1 MKRHT
6 VCSFA
11 CLLLLPAAA
20 LAFSSAENA
29 GHHQPAQHLGY
40 FAFAKDGRLEA
51 LNAVPKPEKAE
62 ERLAAAGIGGLQTF
76 SGTVDGKVVLF
87 ARHTLPN
94 GACPSNAWA
103 RAMAD
108 ETLGPWFKAQGDLV
122 VAHPRAAEA
131 GMKWLPLEQLF
142 YHAGPARTPGKE
154 ARSCAAITGLKPE
167 MEMQYRTLHQTGW
180 PGMLAALDRV
190 NVNNFTL
197 YLVEIGDK
205 LYLFYYFD
213 YVGDDFAGDMAAMG
227 KDPVTQR
234 WWKVTDPC
242 QIPLPGAKG
251 IWTDLTPVG
260 GAKK

>member
-1 MKRHT
+1 MKRHAIT
-6 VCSFA
+6 SFA
-11 CLLLLPAAA
+11 LLLLPAAA

-29 GHHQPAQHLGY
+29 SHHQPAQHLGY
-40 FAFAKDGRLEA
+40 FAFAKDGQLEA
-51 LNAVPKPEKAE
+51 LNAVPKPGKAE

-94 GACPSNAWA
+94 GASVSNAWA
-103 RAMAD
+103 KAMAD
-108 ETLGPWFKAQGDLV
+108 ETLGPWFKAQGDFV
-122 VAHPRAAEA
+122 EAHPRAAET
-131 GMKWLPLEQLF
+131 GMKWLPMEQLF
-142 YHAGPARTPGKE
+142 YHAGPARAPGKE

-180 PGMLAALDRV
+180 PGMLAALDHV

-227 KDPVTQR
+227 RDPVTRR